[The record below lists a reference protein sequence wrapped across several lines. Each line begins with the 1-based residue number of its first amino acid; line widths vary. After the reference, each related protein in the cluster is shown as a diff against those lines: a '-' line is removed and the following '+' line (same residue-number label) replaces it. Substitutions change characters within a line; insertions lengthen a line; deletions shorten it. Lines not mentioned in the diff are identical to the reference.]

1 LSKRRLKERKMTG
14 INNQIIQCPKCK
26 ISMTVDKLGEHVNA
40 NPETK
45 KQAIEEEIQLWGE
58 AAYDKNY
65 LIQNVV
71 FCPKCGKVS
80 HFDDWTDSSK
90 TKEKVLASDT

>member
-1 LSKRRLKERKMTG
+1 MGKKCRGAIIIIIMTTD
-14 INNQIIQCPKCK
+14 INNNNNQIIFCPFCK
-26 ISMTVDKLGEHVNA
+26 ASITVDELGEHVNA

-58 AAYDKNY
+58 DVYDRNY

-71 FCPKCGKVS
+71 F
-80 HFDDWTDSSK
+80 
-90 TKEKVLASDT
+90 VLAAAR

>member
-1 LSKRRLKERKMTG
+1 MSD
-14 INNQIIQCPKCK
+14 ISDSQIIQCPFCK
-26 ISMTVDKLGEHVNA
+26 IPITVEELGKYVNA

-58 AAYDKNY
+58 AYDRSY

-71 FCPKCGKVS
+71 FCPNCHKVS
-80 HFDDWTDSSK
+80 HFKDWGSDN
-90 TKEKVLASDT
+90 KEK

>member
-1 LSKRRLKERKMTG
+1 TTD
-14 INNQIIQCPKCK
+14 INNNNNQIIFLPFCK
-26 ISMTVDKLGEHVNA
+26 ASITVDELGEHVNA

-58 AAYDKNY
+58 DVYDRNY

-71 FCPKCGKVS
+71 FVQ
-80 HFDDWTDSSK
+80 
-90 TKEKVLASDT
+90 AAAR

>member
-1 LSKRRLKERKMTG
+1 MTD
-14 INNQIIQCPKCK
+14 NNSHIIYCPFC
-26 ISMTVDKLGEHVNA
+26 IVPMTVDELGEYVKA

-45 KQAIEEEIQLWGE
+45 KQAIEEELQLWGE
-58 AAYDKNY
+58 AYDRNY

-80 HFDDWTDSSK
+80 HFKDWDSSNSCVK
-90 TKEKVLASDT
+90 SFIVTIQT